1 MHNKVRKCIKTH
13 LPLTVMC
20 NLRKPKKHEKMKKN
34 KLLIIGIIITI
45 LIDYLASTYENLI
58 DLKIDFFPRSF
69 GLHTI
74 MFLLSIL
81 AIYLFK
87 KYVNYRIELPK
98 FKTLLKPIG
107 FGLLVSL
114 LSGMIMGITMAI
126 SGGESSPEIKMP
138 TSNLSVLQII
148 IFVFLYASIAEEML
162 FRGFLLNILKPLK
175 EKGISLFNRK
185 VSLGVII
192 SAIIFGL
199 IHIIPFNSDN
209 NIIFTIGMVI
219 APTLLGIVAG
229 YYQEKYNNNA
239 YAIIVHMAGNL
250 MGIIGTIVMN
260 INS

>member
-1 MHNKVRKCIKTH
+1 
-13 LPLTVMC
+13 
-20 NLRKPKKHEKMKKN
+20 MKKN
-34 KLLIIGIIITI
+34 KLLIVGIILTI
-45 LIDYLASTYENLI
+45 LIDYLASTYGNLI
-58 DLKIDFFPRSF
+58 DLKIAFFPHSF

-74 MFLLSIL
+74 MFLLSII

-87 KYVNYRIELPK
+87 KYVNYRIGLPK

-114 LSGMIMGITMAI
+114 LSGMIMGVAMTI
-126 SGGESSPEIKMP
+126 SGGESSQEIKMP
-138 TSNLSVLQII
+138 TSNLSILQII

-192 SAIIFGL
+192 SAIMFGL

-229 YYQEKYNNNA
+229 YYQEKYGNNA
-239 YAIIVHMAGNL
+239 YAIIVHMSGNL

-260 INS
+260 ANS

>member
-1 MHNKVRKCIKTH
+1 
-13 LPLTVMC
+13 
-20 NLRKPKKHEKMKKN
+20 MKKN
-34 KLLIIGIIITI
+34 KLLIVGIIITI
-45 LIDYLASTYENLI
+45 LIDYLASTYGNII
-58 DLKIDFFPRSF
+58 DLKIDFFPHSF

-74 MFLLSIL
+74 MFLLSII

-87 KYVNYRIELPK
+87 KYVNYRIGLPK

-114 LSGMIMGITMAI
+114 LSGMIMGVAMTI
-126 SGGESSPEIKMP
+126 SGGESSQEIKMP
-138 TSNLSVLQII
+138 TSNLSILQII

-192 SAIIFGL
+192 SAIMFGL

-229 YYQEKYNNNA
+229 YYQEKYGNNA
-239 YAIIVHMAGNL
+239 YAIIVHMSGNL

-260 INS
+260 ANS